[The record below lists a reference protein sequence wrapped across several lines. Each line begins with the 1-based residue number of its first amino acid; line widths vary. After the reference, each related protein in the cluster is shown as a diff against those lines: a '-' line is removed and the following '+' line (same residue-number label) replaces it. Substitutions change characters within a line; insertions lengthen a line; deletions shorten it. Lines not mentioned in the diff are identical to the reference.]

1 MSYLL
6 DTNTCVYAIKRV
18 PNVIDRLRRLSP
30 DDVSVSSVTLAEL
43 WFGARKSTKPA
54 RTRARL
60 DSFLDP
66 IAVISFDPA
75 AAEDYAEIRFEL
87 ERSGQPIGERDL
99 LIASVARA
107 QGLTVVT
114 HNTREFNRV
123 PALAVEDWV

>member
-6 DTNTCVYAIKRV
+6 DTNMCVYAIKRV

-43 WFGARKSTKPA
+43 WFGARKSSKPA
-54 RTRARL
+54 RTRASV

-99 LIASVARA
+99 LIASVARSR
-107 QGLTVVT
+107 GLTVAT
-114 HNTREFNRV
+114 HNMKEFNRV